1 MGVYSDKYGILLCN
15 VFPVRFLESLDAL
28 TEMVGR
34 MFGEVPN
41 KQVTLPHWD
50 EAPFKPEH
58 LAKQLYMVP
67 VKDIRSLNV
76 VWNVP
81 DLHQFYKTKV
91 DSLSSGRGRFLNGI
105 FYLSSFLQPGH
116 YLGGLVGHEGIFTL
130 NDRLFK
136 TFCLTVA

>member
-1 MGVYSDKYGILLCN
+1 MGAYYGVGVYTGKYGILLFN

-34 MFGEVPN
+34 MFSEVPN
-41 KQVTLPHWD
+41 KQVTLPHWK
-50 EAPFKPEH
+50 EAPFKSEH

-91 DSLSSGRGRFLNGI
+91 DTLFSGRGRFFSGI
-105 FYLSSFLQPGH
+105 FIYPPFCSRDII
-116 YLGGLVGHEGIFTL
+116 LV
-130 NDRLFK
+130 D
-136 TFCLTVA
+136 